1 MVAGDL
7 NASCLSKDQC
17 RSNIYKSS
25 ELLQFVKRNHL
36 LYAGGEIKNKGPQY
50 TFITKQTMLDYILY
64 NEVVSR
70 KVRYYEILDE
80 GAISSI
86 YSTSDHLP
94 VVVDVMIDSIS
105 HRVFESTKK
114 SPAWHKISEEQI
126 FQYQKLLDEPLNS

>member
-1 MVAGDL
+1 MVASDL

-50 TFITKQTMLDYILY
+50 TYITKDTMLDYILY
-64 NEVVSR
+64 DKVVSR

-80 GAISSI
+80 GAISS
-86 YSTSDHLP
+86 TSDHLP
-94 VVVDVMIDSIS
+94 VVVDVLIDSIL
-105 HRVFESTKK
+105 HRVFELTKK
-114 SPAWHKISEEQI
+114 SPEWHKISEEQI
-126 FQYQKLLDEPLNS
+126 FQYQKLIDETV